1 MKHSAHKAEHGANGK
16 TAIKTTAISR
26 GSHAATSHRA
36 QRTGLFFFKVA
47 QAGVRSDATSHRA
60 VSARPTS
67 HRMAPAPKRA
77 LRAHAQA
84 GTSTLVLSR
93 MSSTKLVA
101 LFGLVAMLG
110 TGGVVATANATSG
123 NAPAFATTTN
133 VNTAVSSVSFNLS
146 GSSSGSAV
154 SRSATRSDTS
164 AADSSQASQTDG
176 QWDLEGS
183 TDSINAKK
191 VSVASVTNAAVQ
203 KKLESGVTPPDD
215 FDANHATGDTG
226 NAYSFSQCTWWAY
239 KRRKQ
244 LGLPVG
250 SHFGNGAQWA
260 ASAKALGYWVDNN
273 PQVGDVMVFATGQ
286 EGASSAY
293 GHVAI
298 VEKIEDG
305 AVITSESGASLNG
318 DTMSRTFENVHD
330 FQYIHF

>member
-1 MKHSAHKAEHGANGK
+1 
-16 TAIKTTAISR
+16 
-26 GSHAATSHRA
+26 
-36 QRTGLFFFKVA
+36 
-47 QAGVRSDATSHRA
+47 
-60 VSARPTS
+60 
-67 HRMAPAPKRA
+67 
-77 LRAHAQA
+77 
-84 GTSTLVLSR
+84 

-123 NAPAFATTTN
+123 NAPAFAATTN
-133 VNTAVSSVSFNLS
+133 VSTAVSSVSFNLS

-164 AADSSQASQTDG
+164 SSSSSSSAADASQTGG

-183 TDSINAKK
+183 ADSINTKK
-191 VSVASVTNAAVQ
+191 VSVASVANTAVQ
-203 KKLESGVTPPDD
+203 KKLESGVTPPSD
-215 FDANHATGDTG
+215 FDANHATGDSG

-250 SHFGNGAQWA
+250 SHLGNGAQWA

-305 AVITSESGASLNG
+305 KVITSESGASLNG

-330 FQYIHF
+330 FEYIHF